1 MSAGTPV
8 APDRERAVRGL
19 ATSSHFGGGAAAI
32 PPPPVQP
39 RKVGPLV
46 LFCLLATACVAMTA
60 IAASRFV
67 LVRPHGTDAG
77 GPASPV
83 LTWVPPAGSQ
93 PAGSQPDGTGPDTAG
108 PETAGPDGAGEWP
121 TITLPVYRDAVTRE
135 GRVTTEQQDPG
146 QGDRE

>member
-1 MSAGTPV
+1 
-8 APDRERAVRGL
+8 
-19 ATSSHFGGGAAAI
+19 
-32 PPPPVQP
+32 
-39 RKVGPLV
+39 
-46 LFCLLATACVAMTA
+46 MTA

-108 PETAGPDGAGEWP
+108 PETAGPETAGPETAGPDGAGEWP